1 MPDTVA
7 SVLRHKGPQI
17 WSIGPDA
24 SVYDAIAL
32 MAGKSVG
39 ALLVIDS
46 AMLVGILSERD
57 YARKVVLQG
66 RSSKETRVADIMTTP
81 VISVTPAH
89 TVHQCMEMVTAN
101 RIRHLPVVDAGK
113 VVGIVSIGDLVRKIV
128 ATHEETINHLH
139 EYIVGTQVPTLR
151 S

>member
-7 SVLRHKGPQI
+7 SVLRQKGPDVF
-17 WSIGPDA
+17 SIGPDA

-32 MAGKSVG
+32 MAGKGVG
-39 ALLVIDS
+39 ALLVIEG

-66 RSSKETRVADIMTTP
+66 RSSKDTRVADIMASP

-89 TVHQCMEMVTAN
+89 TIHQCMETVTAS
-101 RIRHLPVVDAGK
+101 RIRHLPVLDAGK